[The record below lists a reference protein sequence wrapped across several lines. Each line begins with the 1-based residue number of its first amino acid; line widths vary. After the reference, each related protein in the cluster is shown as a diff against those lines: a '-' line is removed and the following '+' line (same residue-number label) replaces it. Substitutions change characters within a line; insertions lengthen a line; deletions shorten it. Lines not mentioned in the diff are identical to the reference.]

1 MNSQI
6 KKSVI
11 WGFVAMASL
20 LALYFVILSL
30 VSGWSFAKVQFDEN
44 WYWIIGLSAGF
55 GTQIAM
61 LAYLKA
67 LRRIPVSG
75 KVVAASGTTS
85 TIAMIACCSH
95 YFINIIP
102 IVGISGLAI
111 IVGQYQ
117 TELFWLGVISNLAGI
132 AYLSDKLIKLKTL
145 QTIM

>member
-95 YFINIIP
+95 FLLQAIP
-102 IVGISGLAI
+102 FAGIAGLSLFLVKYQAWFLIVGI
-111 IVGQYQ
+111 
-117 TELFWLGVISNLAGI
+117 ISNIFGI
-132 AYLSDKLIKLKTL
+132 TVMLKHRRK
-145 QTIM
+145 MKGGK